1 MRQQENQLAGMTD
14 EMLESLS
21 PKLKGLMGFK
31 THFGL
36 GMVDGNSVDPSKF
49 EQDFDWR
56 YSKIVKMMSEAEW
69 NQQVDYRGP
78 RDEE

>member
-1 MRQQENQLAGMTD
+1 MSRPE
-14 EMLESLS
+14 E
-21 PKLKGLMGFK
+21 
-31 THFGL
+31 
-36 GMVDGNSVDPSKF
+36 F

>member
-1 MRQQENQLAGMTD
+1 MKEPPLYISRRSTVVGTF
-14 EMLESLS
+14 
-21 PKLKGLMGFK
+21 PLKGLIGFK